1 MPEGRHPAA
10 RLHIR
15 RRGEVRGDA
24 GRQRSRPEPLRGTR
38 MGLRRDLGVFD
49 ATMVVVGGI
58 IGGGIFIRPSLVAE
72 RLPSGGWI
80 LAAWAFGGLAALAG
94 ALAFAE
100 LGSLFPAAGGEYAF
114 LREAY
119 HPVVGFLFG
128 WASLVMIQGGGLAAV
143 ATTFAQYLLRL
154 VGAPADRARPLAVA
168 AILLVALV
176 NAAGVKLGSRL
187 LNLLVVLKI
196 AALAVLIVGGL
207 LLAPKLPV
215 PPALASV
222 SRPGASLLAFGAAL
236 VPILFTYGGWQ
247 NVNSMAEEIRNPRRT
262 VPRALIAGTVIVL
275 AVYLLA
281 NVVYLVTLGRDGLAS
296 TPTPAADAVRRL
308 FGPGMERG
316 IAAAITVSTF
326 GFLDLTLLAPTR
338 IYYAMS
344 RDGVFFPALSR
355 LHRRFG
361 TPHLAILLQAAW
373 AVVLLLTGTY
383 GEIVDSVVFADW
395 IFFALTV
402 GSVML
407 WRRRRPVAGRGPDA
421 YVSPGYPWLPILFL
435 GAAVLVLAGVVRS
448 NPARSAVGTAL
459 LAGGLPIYWAYAGRG
474 RAGRGAE

>member
-1 MPEGRHPAA
+1 M
-10 RLHIR
+10 
-15 RRGEVRGDA
+15 D
-24 GRQRSRPEPLRGTR
+24 
-38 MGLRRDLGVFD
+38 LRRELGTFD

-58 IGGGIFIRPSLVAE
+58 IGGGIFITPYLVAQ

-80 LAAWAFGGLAALAG
+80 LAAWAFGGVAALAG
-94 ALAFAE
+94 AFAFAE
-100 LGSLFPAAGGEYAF
+100 LGSLFPAAGGQYAF
-114 LREAY
+114 LRESY
-119 HPVVGFLFG
+119 HPIVGFLFG

-143 ATTFAQYLLRL
+143 ATTFAQDLLRL
-154 VGAPADRARPLAVA
+154 VGAPAGDARSLAVA
-168 AILLVALV
+168 SILLIALV

-207 LLAPKLPV
+207 VLAPQLPP
-215 PPALASV
+215 PPAVASA
-222 SRPGASLLAFGAAL
+222 SRPAASLLAFGAAL

-247 NVNSMAEEIRNPRRT
+247 SVNSMAEEIRDPRRS
-262 VPRALIAGTVIVL
+262 VPRALVAGTLIVL

-296 TPTPAADAVRRL
+296 TPTPAADAVHRL
-308 FGPGMERG
+308 FGAGVERW
-316 IAAAITVSTF
+316 IAAAIMVSTF

-355 LHRRFG
+355 LHPRFG

-402 GSVML
+402 ASVMV
-407 WRRRRPVAGRGPDA
+407 WRRRRPVPDRGPGA
-421 YVSPGYPWLPILFL
+421 YASPGYPWLPILFL

-448 NPARSAVGTAL
+448 NPVRSAIGTAL
-459 LAGGLPIYWAYAGRG
+459 LAGGLPIYWAYEGRR
-474 RAGRGAE
+474 RARRAAE